1 MKRRAAL
8 AGSKT
13 AVIFI
18 VILLARSAAGAQ
30 DGVQKSNRQQVQ
42 QAQQGQNSGDRS
54 DFLFIPVL
62 IALAAAQR
70 QYRAQLA
77 PTYTPSPATTTT
89 TTTTVTTS
97 TPIPAYVA
105 TQQPDSS
112 SSSSGKPADPA
123 GTVLDLSTG
132 STTAS
137 ADSPAG
143 SGVAG
148 SSADPAGTVLDLTT
162 MPVGGLPAVPAAAA
176 AAAITPKTFIFEQKG
191 ATRKILIGC
200 ALPFEGNQRVIGEAV
215 FEAARMAIMDK
226 AATLLPGVTVN
237 LTCINSKCV
246 DIPTYNAVY
255 DLAEEKAVA
264 LLGEVCSGA
273 SVAAAGVSN
282 AKKIPIISPSST
294 SPSLSQ
300 PDFFFRVV
308 PSDTFQ
314 GSAIADLLVNSGH
327 KNIGLVYEDTPYGYG
342 LGFSF
347 IASFTSH
354 GGNVPVV
361 VMFKK
366 GQGNVADAIR
376 QLQAGKASSTY
387 PLDAAF
393 VATGNV
399 SFVADFLVAAKA
411 ANLGMQLYGGDSS
424 ANPELVEK
432 IGARPSALSNF
443 TVVAP
448 FPGSAAFQQRFAD
461 LIKQGSAD
469 PLAAQSVYAARGY
482 DAMTALLQAYAA
494 AQGPK
499 DGPAI
504 VAALQRQ
511 NFTGVSGAVAFDKNG
526 DLVATDKTYVF
537 GQHTAKG
544 GISVEGF
551 VDIANDGVKVAAAA
565 GR

>member
-1 MKRRAAL
+1 M
-8 AGSKT
+8 T
-13 AVIFI
+13 VIAV
-18 VILLARSAAGAQ
+18 
-30 DGVQKSNRQQVQ
+30 
-42 QAQQGQNSGDRS
+42 
-54 DFLFIPVL
+54 
-62 IALAAAQR
+62 
-70 QYRAQLA
+70 
-77 PTYTPSPATTTT
+77 TTTAPAGNAS
-89 TTTTVTTS
+89 TVTG
-97 TPIPAYVA
+97 
-105 TQQPDSS
+105 SS
-112 SSSSGKPADPA
+112 SDNNDDDNDTDGGNDGSSM
-123 GTVLDLSTG
+123 TG
-132 STTAS
+132 QSNGQSDTDNDDDEEPVVSET
-137 ADSPAG
+137 PAG
-143 SGVAG
+143 SQQP
-148 SSADPAGTVLDLTT
+148 STT
-162 MPVGGLPAVPAAAA
+162 LPTATPTPSVPVGGLPAVPAAAA

-264 LLGEVCSGA
+264 VLGEVCSGA

-482 DAMTALLQAYAA
+482 DAMAALMQAYAA
-494 AQGPK
+494 AQAPK